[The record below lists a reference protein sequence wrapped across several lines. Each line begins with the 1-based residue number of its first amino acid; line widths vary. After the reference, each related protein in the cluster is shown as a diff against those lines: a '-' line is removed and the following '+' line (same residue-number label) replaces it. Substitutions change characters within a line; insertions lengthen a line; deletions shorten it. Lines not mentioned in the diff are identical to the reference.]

1 MNANTKLPAL
11 LMLDDGTS
19 FEGYALGACQ
29 EVVGELVFTTG
40 MDAYQEVMS
49 DPSYY
54 GQIAVF
60 TSAHIGNYGTASLDS
75 ECPGPKSEFGV
86 NGVVLH
92 DFFLGAEN
100 VDFPHFR
107 AECSLQKKLEQMNVS
122 GIYGVDTRALTLYL
136 REHGSKN
143 GIISTN
149 LDREYLLKK
158 VKEVP
163 QMAGLDL
170 GSKVSTREKF
180 IFDTVKNAAESTKK
194 LNVAVI
200 DFGVK
205 RSILLHL
212 ANNNMQAAVYP
223 ATVTA
228 DEILAAKHDAVMLSN
243 GAGDPAAC
251 GYAVKTVQALLGKLP
266 IFGVGLGHQ
275 LLALAIGAKIFKMPF
290 GHHGFNHS
298 VRDVKTDKVLITSQ
312 HHEFC
317 VDADSLP
324 QNVKVTHWNLND
336 NTVEGMALTDLP
348 AFSVQY
354 HPKAAPGT
362 WDADGLFATL
372 RSMAEN
378 FHK

>member
-1 MNANTKLPAL
+1 MTMKMPAL
-11 LMLDDGTS
+11 LMLDDGTC
-19 FEGYALGACQ
+19 FEGYALGAGQ

-40 MDAYQEVMS
+40 MDAYQETMS

-60 TSAHIGNYGTASLDS
+60 TSAHIGNYGATALDS
-75 ECPGPKSEFGV
+75 ECPGSKPEFGA

-92 DFFLGAEN
+92 DFFTDAEN
-100 VDFPHFR
+100 INFPHFR
-107 AECSLQKKLEQMNVS
+107 AETSLQKKLEQMGMS
-122 GIYGVDTRALTLYL
+122 GIYGVDTRALTLHL
-136 REHGSKN
+136 RMNGAKN

-158 VKEVP
+158 AKEVP
-163 QMAGLDL
+163 QMAGMDL
-170 GSKVSTREKF
+170 ASKVTTKEKF
-180 IFDTVKNAAESTKK
+180 VFDTVKEADSSKK
-194 LNVAVI
+194 MLSVAVI

-205 RSILLHL
+205 RSILRHL
-212 ANNNMQAAVYP
+212 PNNNMQATVYP

-251 GYAVKTVQALLGKLP
+251 EYAVKTVQGLLGKLP

-275 LLALAIGAKIFKMPF
+275 LLALAIGAKTFKMPF

-298 VRDVKTDKVLITSQ
+298 VKDVKSGKVLITSQ

-324 QNVKVTHWNLND
+324 ANVKVTHWNLND

-362 WDADGLFATL
+362 WGADGLFATL
-372 RSMAEN
+372 RSMVEN

>member
-1 MNANTKLPAL
+1 MTINTKMPAL
-11 LMLDDGTS
+11 LMLDDGTC
-19 FEGYALGACQ
+19 FEGYALGAGQ

-40 MDAYQEVMS
+40 MDAYQETMS

-60 TSAHIGNYGTASLDS
+60 TSAHIGNYGATALDS
-75 ECPGPKSEFGV
+75 ECPGSKPEFGA

-92 DFFLGAEN
+92 DFFTDAEN
-100 VDFPHFR
+100 INFPHFR
-107 AECSLQKKLEQMNVS
+107 AETSLQKKLEQMGMS
-122 GIYGVDTRALTLYL
+122 GIYGVDTRALTLHL
-136 REHGSKN
+136 RMNGAKN

-158 VKEVP
+158 AKEVP
-163 QMAGLDL
+163 QMAGMDL
-170 GSKVSTREKF
+170 ASKVTTKEKF
-180 IFDTVKNAAESTKK
+180 VFDTVKEADSSKK
-194 LNVAVI
+194 MLSVAVI

-205 RSILLHL
+205 RSILRHL
-212 ANNNMQAAVYP
+212 PNNNMQATVYP

-251 GYAVKTVQALLGKLP
+251 EYAVKTVQGLLGKLP

-275 LLALAIGAKIFKMPF
+275 LLALAIGAKTFKMPF

-298 VRDVKTDKVLITSQ
+298 VKDVKSGKVLITSQ

-324 QNVKVTHWNLND
+324 ANVKVTHWNLND

-362 WDADGLFATL
+362 WGADGLFATL
-372 RSMAEN
+372 RSMVEN

>member
-1 MNANTKLPAL
+1 MTMKIPAL
-11 LMLDDGTS
+11 LMLDDGTC
-19 FEGYALGACQ
+19 FEGYALGAGQ

-40 MDAYQEVMS
+40 MDAYQETMS

-60 TSAHIGNYGTASLDS
+60 TSAHIGNYGATALDS
-75 ECPGPKSEFGV
+75 ECPGSKPEFGA

-92 DFFLGAEN
+92 DFFTDAEN
-100 VDFPHFR
+100 INFPHFR
-107 AECSLQKKLEQMNVS
+107 AETSLQKKLEQMGMS
-122 GIYGVDTRALTLYL
+122 GIYGVDTRALTLHL
-136 REHGSKN
+136 RMNGAKN

-158 VKEVP
+158 AKEVP
-163 QMAGLDL
+163 QMAGMDL
-170 GSKVSTREKF
+170 ASKVTTKEKF
-180 IFDTVKNAAESTKK
+180 VFDTVKEADSSKK
-194 LNVAVI
+194 MLSVAVI

-205 RSILLHL
+205 RSILRHL
-212 ANNNMQAAVYP
+212 PNNNMQATVYP

-251 GYAVKTVQALLGKLP
+251 EYAVKTVQGLLGKLP

-275 LLALAIGAKIFKMPF
+275 LLALAIGAKTFKMPF

-298 VRDVKTDKVLITSQ
+298 VKDVKSGKVLITSQ

-324 QNVKVTHWNLND
+324 ANVKVTHWNLND

-362 WDADGLFATL
+362 WGADGLFATL
-372 RSMAEN
+372 RSMVEN

>member
-1 MNANTKLPAL
+1 MTTKIPAL
-11 LMLDDGTS
+11 LMLDDGTC
-19 FEGYALGACQ
+19 FEGFALGACQ

-40 MDAYQEVMS
+40 MDAYQETMS

-60 TSAHIGNYGTASLDS
+60 TSAHIGNYGATAEDS
-75 ECPGPKSEFGV
+75 ECPGSKPEFGA

-92 DFFLGAEN
+92 DFFTDAEN
-100 VDFPHFR
+100 MNFPHFR
-107 AECSLQKKLEQMNVS
+107 AECSLQKKLEQMGMS

-136 REHGSKN
+136 RTHGSRN

-149 LDREYLLKK
+149 SDREYLLKK

-163 QMAGLDL
+163 QLAGMDL
-170 GSKVSTREKF
+170 ASKVTTKEK
-180 IFDTVKNAAESTKK
+180 IVFDTVKNGNSSGKM
-194 LNVAVI
+194 LSVAVI

-205 RSILLHL
+205 RSILRHL
-212 ANNNMQAAVYP
+212 ANNNMQATVYP
-223 ATVTA
+223 AFA
-228 DEILAAKHDAVMLSN
+228 AAEEILAAKHDAVMLSN
-243 GAGDPAAC
+243 GAGDPNAC
-251 GYAVKTVQALLGKLP
+251 DYAVKTVQGLLGKLP
-266 IFGVGLGHQ
+266 VFGVGFGHE
-275 LLALAIGAKIFKMPF
+275 LLALAIGAKVFKMPF

-298 VRDVKTDKVLITSQ
+298 VRDVKTGKILITSQ

-324 QNVKVTHWNLND
+324 KNVKVTHWNLND
-336 NTVEGMALTDLP
+336 NTVEGMKLTDLP

-362 WDADGLFATL
+362 WDADGLFAAL
-372 RSMAEN
+372 RSMVEN
-378 FHK
+378 SHK

>member
-1 MNANTKLPAL
+1 MTTKIPAL
-11 LMLDDGTS
+11 LMLDDGTC

-29 EVVGELVFTTG
+29 EVFGELVFTTG
-40 MDAYQEVMS
+40 MCAYQETMS

-60 TSAHIGNYGTASLDS
+60 TSAHIGNYGATDLDS
-75 ECPGPKSEFGV
+75 ECPGPKQEFGA

-92 DFFLGAEN
+92 DYFIDAEN
-100 VDFPHFR
+100 IDFPHFR
-107 AECSLQKKLEQMNVS
+107 AECSLQKKLEQMNMS
-122 GIYGVDTRALTLYL
+122 GIYGVDTRALTLHL
-136 REHGSKN
+136 RIHGSRN

-170 GSKVSTREKF
+170 ASKVTTKEKF
-180 IFDTVKNAAESTKK
+180 VFYTEKK
-194 LNVAVI
+194 AGSSKKMLNIAVI

-205 RSILLHL
+205 RSLLLQL
-212 ANNNMQAAVYP
+212 ANNAMQATVYP

-228 DEILAAKHDAVMLSN
+228 DEILAAKHDAVVLSN
-243 GAGDPAAC
+243 GAGDPTAC
-251 GYAVKTVQALLGKLP
+251 EYAVKTVQGLLGKLP
-266 IFGVGLGHQ
+266 IFGVGFGHQ
-275 LLALAIGAKIFKMPF
+275 LIALAVGAKIFKMPF

-298 VRDVKTDKVLITSQ
+298 VKDVKTGKVLITSQ

-317 VDADSLP
+317 VDAETLP
-324 QNVKVTHWNLND
+324 ANVKVTHWNLND

-348 AFSVQY
+348 VFSVQY

-362 WDADGLFATL
+362 WDAEGLFETL
-372 RSMAEN
+372 RSMVDT